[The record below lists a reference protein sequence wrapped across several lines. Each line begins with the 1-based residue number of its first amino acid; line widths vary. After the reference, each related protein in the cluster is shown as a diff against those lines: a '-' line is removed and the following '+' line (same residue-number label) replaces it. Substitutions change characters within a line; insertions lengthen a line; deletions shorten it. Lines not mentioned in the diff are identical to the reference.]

1 MELLK
6 GIKNIVFD
14 LGGVL
19 LNINPQLTIDAFA
32 KLGMKPLIGNSGLS
46 YDNEVF
52 YKLETGQITPDE
64 FIEGVSLLLPERI
77 SLKEIDNAWTAMLL
91 DFPDIRVKL
100 LKSMSEHYNIYLFS
114 NTNEIHVQKFHE
126 DFRLQHGFEVSEL
139 FVKDFYS
146 NEIGFRKPSGVSFA
160 EIVRLSGIKPEESLF
175 IDDSND
181 NVKGSVSEN
190 FSAYWLKPDEKIEEL
205 FANFLI

>member
-32 KLGMKPLIGNSGLS
+32 NLGMKQLIGNNGLS

-52 YKLETGQITPDE
+52 YKMEKGQLSPDE
-64 FIEGVSLLLPERI
+64 FREGVSKLLPEKV
-77 SLKEIDNAWTAMLL
+77 SFNKIDDAWTAMLL
-91 DFPDIRVKL
+91 DFPEIRVNL
-100 LKSMSEHYNIYLFS
+100 LKRLGEDYNIYLFS
-114 NTNEIHVQKFHE
+114 NTNAIHVQKFHE

-146 NEIGFRKPSGVSFA
+146 NEIGFRKPTGESFA

-181 NVKGSVSEN
+181 NVSGAISEN
-190 FSAYWLKPDEKIEEL
+190 FKGYWLKPNEKIEVL
-205 FANFLI
+205 FADYL